1 VVWGKGGAGG
11 RPSPTARRLLC
22 AALCAALSL
31 TKPQKTTS
39 PQHQHRQPRKAP
51 AAKKYAHKESMGAMP
66 AEDAA
71 ALDDPLAERLRR
83 QRLVEE
89 SDLRAAQ
96 ELFGSGG
103 GGAAGAGGSGAGN
116 EQQQMRRRLEQVG
129 LLPKALK
136 EFEEIGQLAAKL
148 HVLPH
153 AGAKHYK
160 ALVKSLLRAACEP
173 LSAEDSKEI
182 ETAASA
188 VRADKVKADKAA
200 AAARAAKGRR
210 AVNAGGAGG
219 AGGAVGGKSAGLD
232 EYVYNDAG
240 DGDDFDFM

>member
-1 VVWGKGGAGG
+1 
-11 RPSPTARRLLC
+11 
-22 AALCAALSL
+22 
-31 TKPQKTTS
+31 
-39 PQHQHRQPRKAP
+39 
-51 AAKKYAHKESMGAMP
+51 MGAVP
-66 AEDAA
+66 AEDGAP
-71 ALDDPLAERLRR
+71 LDDPLAERLRR

-103 GGAAGAGGSGAGN
+103 GAAGTSGAGGADS
-116 EQQQMRRRLEQVG
+116 EQAKMRRRLDEVG

-136 EFEEIGQLAAKL
+136 EFEEIGQLAAKIF
-148 HVLPH
+148 VVPH
-153 AGAKHYK
+153 ASQKHYK
-160 ALVKSLLRAACEP
+160 ALVKAMLRAACEP

-200 AAARAAKGRR
+200 AARAAKGRR

-219 AGGAVGGKSAGLD
+219 GGGAGAGGKSAGLD
-232 EYVYNDAG
+232 EYVYDDAG